1 MKIDWLAHSCFTLR
15 NQTGS
20 VLLTDPYDESTGYE
34 VPRVEADVVTSSH
47 GHKDHAH
54 FEAIQGDYILF
65 NTSGKHEACGF
76 AVTGIESKHD
86 DEDGTKRG
94 DNLIF
99 VIESEHIRLCH
110 CGDLGH
116 MLTQEQ
122 LQAIGHVD
130 ILMVPVGGY
139 YTIDAHTA
147 REVVRALDPRVVIPM
162 HYKTEQCPYP
172 IAPIEPFLEL
182 MQKDEYAI
190 SMYHDS
196 TKDYTEDGLPKR
208 HTVLVMDHAY

>member
-15 NQTGS
+15 NQAGS

-34 VPRVEADVVTSSH
+34 VPHVQADVVTSSH
-47 GHKDHAH
+47 GHGDHAH
-54 FEAIQGDYILF
+54 FEVLKGDYILF
-65 NTSGKHEACGF
+65 NTPGKHQACGF
-76 AVTGIESKHD
+76 TVTGIETKHD
-86 DEDGTKRG
+86 DEGGAKRG
-94 DNLIF
+94 DNLVF

-116 MLTQEQ
+116 MLTEEQ

-139 YTIDAHTA
+139 YTIDAQVA
-147 REVVRALDPRVVIPM
+147 REVVRALDPKVVIPM

-172 IAPIEPFLEL
+172 IAPIEAFLEL
-182 MQKDEYAI
+182 MRKDEYAI